1 MADATALQHGLTMVT
16 RNLKDFDVPE
26 LLVLDPWLG

>member
-1 MADATALQHGLTMVT
+1 VADATALQHGLTMVT
-16 RNLKDFDVPE
+16 RNLKDFAVPE